1 MNNFIQP
8 GKTLD
13 FVAPAGGVVSGQA
26 QLRGTV
32 LHVPGAS
39 AKEGETYAG
48 TIEGVFELPCAT
60 GTAWE
65 TTVTVLYWDA
75 ANKRVTPTANG
86 NTKIGFAAAPKLAAA
101 ASGNVCLLPLV

>member
-13 FVAPAGGVVSGQA
+13 FIAPAGGVVSGVA

-32 LHVPGAS
+32 LHIPGAS

-60 GTAWE
+60 GTAWD
-65 TTVTVLYWDA
+65 TTATVLYWDA
-75 ANKRVTPTANG
+75 GAKRVTTTVGA

-101 ASGNVCLLPLV
+101 ASGNVRLLPLV